1 MSDGTRV
8 GTVGS
13 DHMVNFY
20 GAGVM
25 LAAALV
31 ALVISFIYP
40 GHFGFFGPVLMP
52 RALAIVVAIAG
63 AGVLSGQLQIRNAQD
78 FFGGA
83 ALVMLAITAMLA
95 AVDLPGMR
103 GFAFGPGT
111 APRLFALMLATL
123 AGLIS
128 FNGLVFDG
136 PPLAKFYIR
145 GPLFLSAA
153 VFAFAACIRPLGLV
167 IASYVAILISA
178 GATSDVKWRETAIWG
193 VILTAFCAVLF
204 PYGLNLPMQLCPKFT
219 SPIVCP

>member
-13 DHMVNFY
+13 HNTVNLY
-20 GAGVM
+20 GAAVM

-40 GHFGFFGPVLMP
+40 GHLGFFGPVLMP
-52 RALAIVVAIAG
+52 RALAVVVAIAA

-111 APRLFALMLATL
+111 APRLFALMLAAL

-145 GPLFLSAA
+145 GPFFLSAA

-167 IASYVAILISA
+167 IASYVTILISA
-178 GATSDVKWRETAIWG
+178 AATEDVKWRETAIWG
-193 VILTAFCAVLF
+193 VVLTAFCAILF

-219 SPIVCP
+219 IPIVCP

>member
-1 MSDGTRV
+1 MSDGTRA

-13 DHMVNFY
+13 QNTVNLY
-20 GAGVM
+20 GGAVM
-25 LAAALV
+25 LVAALA
-31 ALVISFIYP
+31 ALGISFIYP
-40 GHFGFFGPVLMP
+40 GQYGFFGPVLMP
-52 RALAIVVAIAG
+52 RAMAIVVALTG
-63 AGVLSGQLQIRNAQD
+63 AGIVSGQLQIRNAQD

-83 ALVMLAITAMLA
+83 ALVMLAVVAMLA

-111 APRLFALMLATL
+111 APRLFAILLATL

-136 PPLAKFYIR
+136 PPLARFYIR
-145 GPLFLSAA
+145 GPLFLTAA

-167 IASYVAILISA
+167 IASYVTILISA
-178 GATSDVKWRETAIWG
+178 AATDDVKFRETAIWG
-193 VILTAFCAVLF
+193 VILTAFCAILF

-219 SPIVCP
+219 IPIVCP